1 VPSIRQKE
9 TGVGA
14 RSHKDQFIAALK
26 DFTHEKA
33 SFPALA
39 NALGSNWTPE
49 TVKARAQ
56 KFEADGSTPI
66 HVVKGGA
73 QYFGC
78 EVGKK
83 PGLYKEMRRGIEKS
97 WGAEN
102 SMRHI
107 DLRHTSRTSVKGS
120 GSWTQPDLVARVTR
134 KSTARP
140 QLVYLA
146 FEVEQAGGFDIE
158 SVYQAYEI
166 GRGADFS
173 WVFYAGPAC
182 SGTKMD
188 RIEIAAKD
196 LGVGIV
202 HASKPT
208 APSAWKTILP
218 ARIRDRTK
226 KEQDDFFGRS
236 RLTPESFEKL

>member
-1 VPSIRQKE
+1 M
-9 TGVGA
+9 GA
-14 RSHKDQFIAALK
+14 RSHEDQFIHALK
-26 DFTHEKA
+26 GFTHEKA
-33 SFPALA
+33 TFTALA
-39 NALGSNWTPE
+39 DALGPRWTAE
-49 TVKARAQ
+49 KVRAKAEE
-56 KFEADGSTPI
+56 FEADASTPI
-66 HVVKGGA
+66 HVVKGGV

-78 EVGKK
+78 ENGQK
-83 PGLYKEMRRGIEKS
+83 PGLYKEVRRGIEKS
-97 WGAEN
+97 WGAGN

-107 DLRHTSRTSVKGS
+107 DVRHTSRTSVRGS
-120 GSWTQPDLVARVTR
+120 GSWTQPDLVARVVR

-140 QLVYLA
+140 REVYLA

-158 SVYQAYEI
+158 SVYQTYEF

-182 SGTKMD
+182 SVTKMR

-208 APSAWKTILP
+208 APAAWKTIVP

-226 KEQDDFFGRS
+226 QEQGDFFARS
-236 RLTPESFEKL
+236 GLTPESFEKL

>member
-1 VPSIRQKE
+1 
-9 TGVGA
+9 VGA
-14 RSHKDQFIAALK
+14 RSHKNQFIVALK
-26 DFTHEKA
+26 SFTHEKA

-39 NALGSNWTPE
+39 NALGPNWTVE
-49 TVKARAQ
+49 RVRARAEE
-56 KFEADGSTPI
+56 FDADDSTHI
-66 HVVKGGA
+66 SVVKGGV
-73 QYFGC
+73 QYFGS
-78 EVGKK
+78 ETGEK
-83 PGLYKEMRRGIEKS
+83 PGLYKEVRRGIEKR
-97 WGAEN
+97 WGADN
-102 SMRHI
+102 SMRRI
-107 DLRHTSRTSVKGS
+107 NVLHTSRTSIRGS
-120 GSWTQPDLVARVTR
+120 GSWTQPDLVAKVVR

-140 QLVYLA
+140 RDVYLA

-182 SGTKMD
+182 SGTKMR

-208 APSAWKTILP
+208 APAAWKTIVP

-226 KEQDDFFGRS
+226 QEQDDFFARS
-236 RLTPESFEKL
+236 GLTPESFEEL